1 MISQVEGWITT
12 GKVLVRETSQRTTAV
27 VIKLNSG
34 EGAVRFIKGD
44 RDVGARETGP
54 GVEKKVKMV
63 FLSVG
68 HSCWQIGDAAVKYI
82 TYVPKELEGAQC

>member
-1 MISQVEGWITT
+1 MF
-12 GKVLVRETSQRTTAV
+12 ETL
-27 VIKLNSG
+27 K
-34 EGAVRFIKGD
+34 
-44 RDVGARETGP
+44 VGARETGP

-82 TYVPKELEGAQC
+82 THVPKELEGAQC

>member
-1 MISQVEGWITT
+1 MEGWITT
-12 GKVLVRETSQRTTAV
+12 GKVVVREPVQRTAAI

-34 EGAVRFIKGD
+34 EGAVRFVKGD

-54 GVEKKVKMV
+54 GEEKKVKMV

-68 HSCWQIGDAAVKYI
+68 HSCWQIGDACVKYI
-82 TYVPKELEGAQC
+82 THVPKELEGAQC

>member
-1 MISQVEGWITT
+1 M
-12 GKVLVRETSQRTTAV
+12 VREPGQRTTAI

-34 EGAVRFIKGD
+34 EGAVRFVKDD

-54 GVEKKVKMV
+54 GKENTVKMV

-68 HSCWQIGDAAVKYI
+68 HSCWQIGDASVKYI
-82 TYVPKELEGAQC
+82 THVPRELEGAQC